1 MDEFINVNFKLSD
14 RCEFGYLQKEDIC
27 IYIMVQDENEYK
39 QNLKTLILE
48 LVANKFCNNP
58 IYSQKTL
65 FDIIVHIE
73 KEIKNLKSKDES
85 IKFLKFSIA
94 IMLTNFSE
102 YIIATI
108 GNIRYTHKNSDI
120 IKKVSKLENLAQQ
133 LLDEKK
139 ISNNE
144 LATNQYINY
153 ITNCIGG
160 INDLEV
166 AISNNSKLEV
176 NDTIFIEG
184 TNSWTNKNID
194 YVLLNVQKIK
204 LKSNQKHKFFNK
216 SFLTRLSIF
225 LSLFCFL

>member
-1 MDEFINVNFKLSD
+1 
-14 RCEFGYLQKEDIC
+14 
-27 IYIMVQDENEYK
+27 
-39 QNLKTLILE
+39 
-48 LVANKFCNNP
+48 
-58 IYSQKTL
+58 
-65 FDIIVHIE
+65 
-73 KEIKNLKSKDES
+73 
-85 IKFLKFSIA
+85 
-94 IMLTNFSE
+94 MLTNFSE

-108 GNIRYTHKNSDI
+108 GNIRYTHKNSDT

-225 LSLFCFL
+225 LFSILFFIINSLRKNIIYNEIKKLQHSKKVYIKQLDVQNLSEIIKKENILYNEFTNKKFLLKSNNDIQKNSRC